1 MLTDQKALLFGSL
14 LLFPFI
20 LYRIHRIQQVWQA
33 FESLPARFLLFSPL
47 NVFTRLLPRIPWI
60 SDGLAL
66 TGENVFERKPVRSH
80 DWFPI
85 SLTFHV

>member
-20 LYRIHRIQQVWQA
+20 LYRIHRIKQVWQA

-66 TGENVFERKPVRSH
+66 TGENVFERKPVRFH